1 MLEHFSNPPPLSHRR
16 CRRRQHRHCFPFLWQ
31 EVFVD
36 NLTLSFNLWETTCDH
51 TGTWKCRAVYQYL
64 GRTDDIDYWCRQQ
77 LTVSSE
83 QHSPLPLS
91 LQDSSTRVQP
101 ISFFLVFCSSFF
113 WCCLCFSLIDLLLL
127 LFFFQTSFSGFAFH
141 FSISFL
147 LLLFVFS
154 VFNCYFFR
162 FLFFFLKG

>member
-1 MLEHFSNPPPLSHRR
+1 MLEHFSNHHLLSHR
-16 CRRRQHRHCFPFLWQ
+16 RRRQHRHCFPFLWQ

-91 LQDSSTRVQP
+91 LQDSSTRVQSKILSFLFSVLHFSDVVFGFP
-101 ISFFLVFCSSFF
+101 WLICSSFILFSDQFLRFCISFFN
-113 WCCLCFSLIDLLLL
+113 
-127 LFFFQTSFSGFAFH
+127 
-141 FSISFL
+141 FL
-147 LLLFVFS
+147 LALVIR
-154 VFNCYFFR
+154 FFC
-162 FLFFFLKG
+162 F